1 MHAEGL
7 VPPRAARKVSQSRVE
22 WGSTRNDSYAWL
34 QDKTR
39 SNPEVLSYLEQ
50 VSLVPPDP
58 YRHAVPLFAKP

>member
-1 MHAEGL
+1 M
-7 VPPRAARKVSQSRVE
+7 PPRAAKKVSQSKVE

-50 VSLVPPDP
+50 VWLVLPNP
-58 YRHAVPLFAKP
+58 YLHALPLLAKP